1 MVAVSGPVSLCV
13 GVWGG
18 GQRRVT
24 IVALVAVVKGFEI
37 WHKESKS

>member
-18 GQRRVT
+18 G
-24 IVALVAVVKGFEI
+24 AAVSHECGVGSGGKGF
-37 WHKESKS
+37 